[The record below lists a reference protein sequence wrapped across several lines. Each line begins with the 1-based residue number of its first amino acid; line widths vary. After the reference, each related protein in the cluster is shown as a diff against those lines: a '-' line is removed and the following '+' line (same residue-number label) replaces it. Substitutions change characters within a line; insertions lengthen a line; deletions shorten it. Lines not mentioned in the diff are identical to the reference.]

1 MKKKYLII
9 AVLVFAAVL
18 VAGQVFAAAG
28 GATIDG
34 SLVYA
39 TAPTGGFDST
49 VGIGVGAL
57 IDMSGRMKTS
67 SKDMKLGIRA
77 DMTYFDWSGS
87 YYGIDVSYKRM
98 MFFGGPR
105 LTFLPGGRSNI
116 APYLEG
122 GLELGYGTAEVAVP
136 GLGKSSATDINLGL
150 AGGGGVDF
158 ELAKNVKLGVSG
170 RLHLITDSFL
180 TLAVTLGVAF

>member
-1 MKKKYLII
+1 MKKFLFMAVI
-9 AVLVFAAVL
+9 AAAL
-18 VAGQVFAAAG
+18 LAGADQAFAAG

-34 SLVYA
+34 SLVFA
-39 TAPTGGFDST
+39 TEPMGGYDST

-57 IDMSGRMKTS
+57 IDMAGRMKTS

-77 DMTYFDWSGS
+77 DMTYFNWDGNF
-87 YYGIDVSYKRM
+87 YGIDVSYQRF

-105 LTFLPGGRSNI
+105 LTFQPGGSSTI
-116 APYLEG
+116 SPYVEG
-122 GLELGYGTAEVAVP
+122 GLELGYGRSEVAVP
-136 GLGKSSATDINLGL
+136 GLGKASATDINLGL

-158 ELAKNVKLGVSG
+158 ALARNVKLGVSG
-170 RLHLITDSFL
+170 RLHLISDSFL

>member
-1 MKKKYLII
+1 MKKVLII
-9 AVLVFAAVL
+9 AVLALAPAL
-18 VAGQVFAAAG
+18 MAGPVFAAAG

-34 SLVYA
+34 SLVFA
-39 TAPTGGFDST
+39 TEPMGGYDST

-57 IDMSGRMKTS
+57 IDMGDRMKMS

-77 DMTYFDWSGS
+77 DMMYFDWDGNF
-87 YYGIDVSYKRM
+87 YGIDVSYKRF

-105 LTFLPGGRSNI
+105 LTFLPGGKSDI
-116 APYLEG
+116 TPYLEG
-122 GLELGYGTAEVAVP
+122 GLELGYGKAEVAVP
-136 GLGKSSATDINLGL
+136 GLGRASSTNIDLGL

-158 ELAKNVKLGVSG
+158 TLAKNLKLGVG
-170 RLHLITDSFL
+170 ARLHLISDSFL

>member
-1 MKKKYLII
+1 MKKIMFV
-9 AVLVFAAVL
+9 AVLALTAVL
-18 VAGQVFAAAG
+18 SAGPVYAAAG
-28 GATIDG
+28 GTTIDG

-39 TAPTGGFDST
+39 SAPMGGYDST

-57 IDMSGRMKTS
+57 IDMPGRMKTS

-77 DMTYFDWSGS
+77 DMTYFDWDGS
-87 YYGIDVSYKRM
+87 YYGTGVSYWRM

-105 LTFLPGGRSNI
+105 LTFQTGGKSNI
-116 APYLEG
+116 EPYLEG
-122 GLELGYGTAEVAVP
+122 GLELSYGEAQVVVP
-136 GLGKSSATDINLGL
+136 GFGKSGTTEFALGL

-158 ELAKNVKLGVSG
+158 TLAKNVKLGVSG